1 MKKLI
6 YRFSLFVSIAA
17 FLSSTFS
24 GISIGTS
31 FIRSIIVFL
40 GMLLIIVLTLKL
52 LRWGIMIAA
61 PKQTEQA
68 VKQNND

>member
-6 YRFSLFVSIAA
+6 YRFSLFVSIIA
-17 FLSSTFS
+17 FLSSAFS

-31 FIRSIIVFL
+31 FIRSVIVFL
-40 GMLLIIVLTLKL
+40 GMLFIIVLTLKL
-52 LRWGIMIAA
+52 LRWGIMISA

-68 VKQNND
+68 VSQNND